1 MFAEAA
7 EAIRTLQEL
16 EMQGHSNNG
25 GLWLAYAL
33 AKSGRVTE
41 ARLGAE
47 SWLRS
52 RSRKGPGHAA
62 LLLALGEKDR
72 AIEALEQSAKQHM
85 PSMVWV
91 KSTPELAP
99 LADDPR
105 FVALLA
111 RMDLNRQ

>member
-1 MFAEAA
+1 
-7 EAIRTLQEL
+7 
-16 EMQGHSNNG
+16 
-25 GLWLAYAL
+25 
-33 AKSGRVTE
+33 
-41 ARLGAE
+41 
-47 SWLRS
+47 
-52 RSRKGPGHAA
+52 
-62 LLLALGEKDR
+62 
-72 AIEALEQSAKQHM
+72 M